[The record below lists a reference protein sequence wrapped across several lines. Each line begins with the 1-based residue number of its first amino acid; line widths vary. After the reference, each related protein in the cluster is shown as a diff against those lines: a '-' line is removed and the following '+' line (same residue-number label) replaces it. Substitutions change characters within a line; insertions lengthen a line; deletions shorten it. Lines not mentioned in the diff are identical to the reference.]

1 MILRAIELQ
10 DIEQIRKW
18 RNEQIEN
25 LRTPFYLTE
34 VMQQSWYENVV
45 SDRNSKYRFYTCIAD
60 SLVNSCLGAMQA
72 KINKLI
78 GYCALE
84 ISWENRQAELGI
96 VLGEENA
103 GKGYGTQVAELIIKE
118 AFDRLNL
125 DHITF
130 ECYEFNKYKNFW
142 LKLIKKYKGKK
153 VIIPKRKFH
162 DGKYWDSIYGC
173 ISR

>member
-25 LRTPFYLTE
+25 LRTPFYLTD

-45 SDRNSKYRFYTCIAD
+45 SDRNSKYRFYACVD
-60 SLVNSCLGAMQA
+60 DKRLMPFSYSGH
-72 KINKLI
+72 LI

-96 VLGEENA
+96 VLGVENA

-130 ECYEFNKYKNFW
+130 ECYSFNKYKNFW